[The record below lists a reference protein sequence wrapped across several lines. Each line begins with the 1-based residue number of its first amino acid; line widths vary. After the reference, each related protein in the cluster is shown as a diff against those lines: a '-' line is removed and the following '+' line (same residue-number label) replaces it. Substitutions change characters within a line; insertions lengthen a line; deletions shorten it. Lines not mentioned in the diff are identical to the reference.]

1 MLRLVP
7 LACLALSACLM
18 PPAGSGSSG
27 STAPSSSSSSSNYND
42 PPPAAPAPASANDM
56 PREPAPSGPRT
67 VSVTIRS
74 ACSKTVGVF
83 YGDKPGFSSGTKSSV
98 SSNSVSS
105 KTFTVGDKMWVLDDA
120 GNGASLITISEST
133 RSIEITSSC
142 NGLRG

>member
-1 MLRLVP
+1 
-7 LACLALSACLM
+7 M
-18 PPAGSGSSG
+18 PPAGSSG
-27 STAPSSSSSSSNYND
+27 STAPSSSDSSGSSSYTA
-42 PPPAAPAPASANDM
+42 PPPAAPAEDM

-74 ACSKTVGVF
+74 SCSKTVGVF

-120 GNGASLITISEST
+120 GNGASLITIAEST
-133 RSIEITSSC
+133 RTIEITSSC
-142 NGLRG
+142 DGFRG